1 MGRAIMNN
9 KLIFRNLVSNS
20 ERASGLLTAMA
31 NEKRLQILCELSDQ
45 ELSVGMLA
53 ERVDLSQSAL
63 SQHLA
68 KLRAMK
74 LVSTRR
80 DAQTIYY
87 SVASPM
93 IAPVLTTL
101 ESMFARP
108 QGGAAG
114 RRVNTSVVRRGNNNS
129 E

>member
-1 MGRAIMNN
+1 MDN
-9 KLIFRNLVSNS
+9 KLAFKNLVSNS
-20 ERASGLLTAMA
+20 ERVSGLLTAMA
-31 NEKRLQILCELSDQ
+31 NEKRLQILCELSDH

-74 LVSTRR
+74 LVATRR

-93 IAPVLTTL
+93 IAPVLNTL
-101 ESMFARP
+101 ENMFSRP
-108 QGGAAG
+108 SVTG
-114 RRVNTSVVRRGNNNS
+114 RRASDRVSDQHHDN
-129 E
+129 

>member
-1 MGRAIMNN
+1 MVD
-9 KLIFRNLVSNS
+9 KLAFKNLVLNT

-31 NEKRLQILCELSDQ
+31 NEKRLQILCELSDK
-45 ELSVGMLA
+45 ELSVGALA
-53 ERVDLSQSAL
+53 EKVDLSQSAL

-74 LVSTRR
+74 LVATRR

-93 IAPVLTTL
+93 ITPVLTTL
-101 ESMFARP
+101 EGVFSDARS
-108 QGGAAG
+108 GKIKA
-114 RRVNTSVVRRGNNNS
+114 NS
-129 E
+129 KF

>member
-1 MGRAIMNN
+1 MGNLMVD
-9 KLIFRNLVSNS
+9 KLAFKNLVLNT

-31 NEKRLQILCELSDQ
+31 NEKRLQILCELSDK
-45 ELSVGMLA
+45 ELSVGVLA
-53 ERVDLSQSAL
+53 EKVDLSQSAL

-74 LVSTRR
+74 LVATRR

-93 IAPVLTTL
+93 ITPVLSTL
-101 ESMFARP
+101 EGMFSDNRP
-108 QGGAAG
+108 NGTNSL
-114 RRVNTSVVRRGNNNS
+114 VNRKTNS
-129 E
+129 KY

>member
-1 MGRAIMNN
+1 MAN
-9 KLIFRNLVSNS
+9 KLAFRNLVSNS
-20 ERASGLLTAMA
+20 ERVSGLLTAMA

-45 ELSVGMLA
+45 ELSVSMLA

-74 LVSTRR
+74 IVSTRR

-93 IAPVLTTL
+93 IAPVLNTL
-101 ESMFARP
+101 DNMFS
-108 QGGAAG
+108 GTILTG
-114 RRVNTSVVRRGNNNS
+114 RRATDRISAHRDDGDYKA
-129 E
+129 

>member
-1 MGRAIMNN
+1 MNNRAIMNN
-9 KLIFRNLVSNS
+9 KVAFKNLVSNS
-20 ERASGLLTAMA
+20 ERVSGLLTAMA

-45 ELSVGMLA
+45 ELSVGSLA
-53 ERVDLSQSAL
+53 EKVDLSQSAL

-74 LVSTRR
+74 LVATRR

-93 IAPVLTTL
+93 IEPVLTTL
-101 ESMFARP
+101 ENMFSHPA
-108 QGGAAG
+108 QLG
-114 RRVNTSVVRRGNNNS
+114 RRASDRLALARKNTP

>member
-1 MGRAIMNN
+1 MDN
-9 KLIFRNLVSNS
+9 KLGFRNLVSNS
-20 ERASGLLTAMA
+20 ERVSGLLTAMA

-87 SVASPM
+87 SVTSPM

-108 QGGAAG
+108 SGAG
-114 RRVNTSVVRRGNNNS
+114 RRANDRVVTRNRDNADGS
-129 E
+129 G

>member
-1 MGRAIMNN
+1 MDN
-9 KLIFRNLVSNS
+9 KAAFRNLVSNS
-20 ERASGLLTAMA
+20 ERVSGLLTAMA
-31 NEKRLQILCELSDQ
+31 NEKRLQILCELSDR
-45 ELSVGMLA
+45 ELSVGVLA

-93 IAPVLTTL
+93 IAPVLITL
-101 ESMFARP
+101 EDMFSP
-108 QGGAAG
+108 PNNAG
-114 RRVNTSVVRRGNNNS
+114 RRASDRVGSPLKNGGI
-129 E
+129 

>member
-1 MGRAIMNN
+1 MNN
-9 KLIFRNLVSNS
+9 KVAFKNLVSNS
-20 ERASGLLTAMA
+20 ERVSGLLTAMA
-31 NEKRLQILCELSDQ
+31 NEKRLQILCELSDR
-45 ELSVGMLA
+45 ELSVGVLA

-87 SVASPM
+87 SVTSPM

-101 ESMFARP
+101 ETMFSP
-108 QGGAAG
+108 PINAG
-114 RRVNTSVVRRGNNNS
+114 RRTSNRISASQNNVG